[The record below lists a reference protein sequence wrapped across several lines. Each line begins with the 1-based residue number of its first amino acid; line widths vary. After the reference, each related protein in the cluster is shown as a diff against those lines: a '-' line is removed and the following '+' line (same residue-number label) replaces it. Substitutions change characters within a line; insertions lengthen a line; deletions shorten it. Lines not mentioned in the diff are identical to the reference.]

1 MAQHSCTP
9 AAPRSSGRRALALA
23 MELVMLGAC
32 GAVGAGCGVDFKV
45 AVTGMPVE
53 PSVSALLVSVDSGD
67 RRADGAGPL
76 ELSGFS
82 ASQRAD
88 FADRFTFPLDITG
101 LAPVSKNARVSV
113 AAVSYTDGKPCVQRS
128 GSADANAKSDNP
140 TYAEIVVPL
149 LPPVPGQLQSPSA
162 AQACGGQGP
171 IVLGVRRELS
181 GALNESSLKLLVNG
195 WGFGLKN
202 KVSIERCSLT
212 MSAGAPSCAVDRS
225 GGPIDARFYRVESIG
240 KASIVVTF
248 LPALSEQSPEA
259 MLDLLAFLFPLR
271 ITVEAQDASGAPI
284 GQPAVYIEPKP
295 GFVAQ

>member
-1 MAQHSCTP
+1 MAQHSSTP

-23 MELVMLGAC
+23 LALIGAC
-32 GAVGAGCGVDFKV
+32 AALGTGCGVDFKV
-45 AVTGMPVE
+45 AVTGLPVE
-53 PSVSALLVSVDSGD
+53 ASVSALLVSVDSGD

-82 ASQRAD
+82 AAQRAD

-113 AAVSYTDGKPCVQRS
+113 AAVSYTDGKPCIQRS
-128 GSADANAKSDNP
+128 GSVDADAKSDNP
-140 TYAEIVVPL
+140 TYAEVVVPL
-149 LPPVPGQLQSPSA
+149 LPPVPGQMQSPSA
-162 AQACGGQGP
+162 AQFCGREGP

-181 GALNESSLKLLVNG
+181 GSLNESSLKLFVNG

-202 KVSIERCSLT
+202 KVSIERCSLM
-212 MSAGAPSCAVDRS
+212 MSGGTLGCSVDRS
-225 GGPIDARFYRVESIG
+225 GGPIDSRFFRVESIG

-259 MLDLLAFLFPLR
+259 MLNLLAFLFPLR